1 MLDQPTHSAAPK
13 TWLAES
19 ILVTIFCCL
28 PFGIVG
34 IVHAAKVD
42 TAFNSGDYAGADRAS
57 SEAKKWTMIGF
68 WIGLASIGLY
78 LLFML
83 GMLLFAAKNNGLSPN
98 DF

>member
-1 MLDQPTHSAAPK
+1 MLDHPTPTVPPK

-42 TAFNSGDYAGADRAS
+42 SAFRVGDYDGADRAS

-68 WIGLASIGLY
+68 WLGLAGIGLY

-83 GMLLFAAKNNGLSPN
+83 GMLLFAVKNNDG
-98 DF
+98 F